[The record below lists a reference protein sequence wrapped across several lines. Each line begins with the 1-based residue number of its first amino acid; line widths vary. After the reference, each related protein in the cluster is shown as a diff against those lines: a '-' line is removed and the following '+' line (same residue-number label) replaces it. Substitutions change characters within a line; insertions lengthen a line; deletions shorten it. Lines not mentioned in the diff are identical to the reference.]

1 MHGIDSEP
9 LTESEL
15 LELEGV
21 MERHRT
27 LIGVSR
33 AYGLFTSFCIPRLL
47 RTVRNLQRELELV
60 RKERDQGLG
69 CACKLTA

>member
-9 LTESEL
+9 LTDSEL
-15 LELEGV
+15 RELEVV
-21 MERHRT
+21 MERHKT

-47 RTVRNLQRELELV
+47 TTVRNLQRELELV
-60 RKERDQGLG
+60 RKERDEVLG
-69 CACKLTA
+69 CGRKLSA